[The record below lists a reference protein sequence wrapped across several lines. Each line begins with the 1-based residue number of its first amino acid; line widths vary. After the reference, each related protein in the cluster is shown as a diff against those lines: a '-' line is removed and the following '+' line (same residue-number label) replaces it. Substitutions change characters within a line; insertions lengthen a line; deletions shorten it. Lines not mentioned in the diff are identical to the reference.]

1 MTRSPSQRV
10 VGHRSGHPSRYL
22 AISVVAVV
30 VAIPALIAPVVA
42 TVITA
47 EFFIVKEGE
56 TITEDAIV
64 ASTSAS
70 IEGMIDG
77 DLTII
82 TGDLT
87 ISGTVTGSV
96 MAMTAGTVRIAPGG
110 VVGGSLRTVSPS
122 VEIEGTVEG
131 DTLVTGAGL
140 TIAEGGSVGRDV
152 IEFGGAFTLRGAVGR
167 DIRGRVLTSGIDGVV
182 GRDLDIA
189 VELLTIGASAEIGG
203 DVLYRSTNEAAISDS
218 AVIAGEVIALP
229 AQSNFFYGVLL
240 TLANIITFLG
250 FLVAGLFTLWLL
262 RATGEAAVLAIEE
275 SPVKTVL
282 IGLGVVVAGPVAV
295 VLLAATLAG
304 IPLAALLLF
313 GLLLALIFG
322 PIPSVTVFGDL
333 LLRRR
338 AGLFGAFV
346 LGAVLWRAAIWG
358 FSLVGIGAVGA
369 LLFLIA
375 HVWGVGGWVL
385 GGWRVRQAR
394 SRERDALPEGMLVDP
409 DELPEGW
416 EYPLAPTRPQRSEE
430 PD

>member
-1 MTRSPSQRV
+1 MRRSLYSN
-10 VGHRSGHPSRYL
+10 RYW
-22 AISVVAVV
+22 AVSVVAVV
-30 VAIPALIAPVVA
+30 IAIPALIAPLLA

-56 TITEDAIV
+56 TISEDAIV

-77 DLTII
+77 NLTII

-96 MAMTAGTVRIAPGG
+96 MALSAGTVRIAPGG
-110 VVGGSLRTVSPS
+110 VVGGSLQTVSPS
-122 VEIEGTVEG
+122 VEVEGTVEG

-152 IEFGGAFTLRGAVGR
+152 IEFGGAFSLRGAVGR
-167 DIRGRVLTSGIDGVV
+167 DVRGRMLTSGIDGVV

-218 AVIAGEVIALP
+218 AVISGEIIALP

-250 FLVAGLFTLWLL
+250 FLVAGLFTLWLF
-262 RATGEAAVLAIEE
+262 RSTGEAAVLAIEQ
-275 SPVKTVL
+275 SPLKTVL
-282 IGLGVVVAGPVAV
+282 VGVGVVVAGPVVV

-304 IPLAALLLF
+304 LPLAALLVF
-313 GLLLALIFG
+313 GLLLGLIFG

-358 FSLVGIGAVGA
+358 FSLVGVGAVGA

-375 HVWGVGGWVL
+375 QVWGVGGWVL
-385 GGWRVRQAR
+385 GGWRVREAR
-394 SRERDALPEGMLVDP
+394 NRERDALPEGMLVDP
-409 DELPEGW
+409 GELPEGW
-416 EYPLAPTRPQRSEE
+416 EYPLAPTRPQGSEE

>member
-1 MTRSPSQRV
+1 VS
-10 VGHRSGHPSRYL
+10 
-22 AISVVAVV
+22 IVAVV
-30 VAIPALIAPVVA
+30 LAVPAIIAPVLA

-96 MAMTAGTVRIAPGG
+96 MALTAGTVRIAPGG

-122 VEIEGTVEG
+122 VEIEGTVDG

-167 DIRGRVLTSGIDGVV
+167 DVRGRMLTSGIDGVV

-218 AVIAGEVIALP
+218 AVISGEVIALP

-240 TLANIITFLG
+240 TLANIITFFG

-262 RATGEAAVLAIEE
+262 RSTGEAAVLAIEQ

-282 IGLGVVVAGPVAV
+282 VGLGVVVAGPVAV
-295 VLLAATLAG
+295 VLLAATLVG
-304 IPLAALLLF
+304 LPLAALLLF
-313 GLLLALIFG
+313 GLLLGLIFG

-333 LLRRR
+333 ILRRR

-385 GGWRVRQAR
+385 GGWRMRQAR
-394 SRERDALPEGMLVDP
+394 GRERDALPEGMMVDP
-409 DELPEGW
+409 DDLPEGW
-416 EYPLAPTRPQRSEE
+416 EYPLAPSASPPVAARAIEDDE
-430 PD
+430 PGEDDP